1 MDFRRVLNTEL
12 LPKSPLGEPLAP
24 FVKSIPP
31 ELFSVQ
37 AGTRVG
43 ISLTNF
49 LAGSLSADDETGT
62 VSLALLSAFEPLMNG
77 FASFEGGAGAG
88 APVLRL
94 LFTVA
99 NGVGLP

>member
-1 MDFRRVLNTEL
+1 MKEEL
-12 LPKSPLGEPLAP
+12 VSLGVPCDQ
-24 FVKSIPP
+24 V
-31 ELFSVQ
+31 
-37 AGTRVG
+37 GTNIV
-43 ISLTNF
+43 
-49 LAGSLSADDETGT
+49 DDETGT